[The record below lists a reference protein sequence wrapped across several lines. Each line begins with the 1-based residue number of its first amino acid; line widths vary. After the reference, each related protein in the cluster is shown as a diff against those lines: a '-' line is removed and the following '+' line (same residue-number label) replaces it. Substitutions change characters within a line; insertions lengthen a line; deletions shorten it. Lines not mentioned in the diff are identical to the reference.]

1 MSLLAI
7 VPNYAPLAPSP
18 SCACG
23 NALRPADIDVCGD
36 CVDAE
41 LAQHARARAAG
52 AARRRIDGAAA
63 LARTLLAVTGRGA
76 HRRALAARVALY
88 DGGPLPASDHEAFV
102 RETWLMLDR
111 AALVSVPAMLVRE
124 GYVHGAARVLGECDP
139 PVHDRSARRVI
150 AALELAAA
158 TRFLFE
164 GTRAAIRLALDA
176 SHAMLG
182 LDGLDEATQRA
193 ACLAARAH
201 VTALRALAHDHAEA
215 FAATAA

>member
-1 MSLLAI
+1 MDRFARIESSYLTE
-7 VPNYAPLAPSP
+7 PEPD

-23 NALRPADIDVCGD
+23 TILRAHDTDVCAD
-36 CVDAE
+36 CAAAE
-41 LAQHARARAAG
+41 LEQQGRDALT
-52 AARRRIDGAAA
+52 RI
-63 LARTLLAVTGRGA
+63 LLAATDRGA

-102 RETWLMLDR
+102 RETWLLLDR
-111 AALVSVPAMLVRE
+111 VALVSVPAMLMRE
-124 GYVHGAARVLGECDP
+124 GYVHGAARVLGACDP

-150 AALELAAA
+150 AALELAQG

-193 ACLAARAH
+193 ACLAARSH

-215 FAATAA
+215 FAAAAA